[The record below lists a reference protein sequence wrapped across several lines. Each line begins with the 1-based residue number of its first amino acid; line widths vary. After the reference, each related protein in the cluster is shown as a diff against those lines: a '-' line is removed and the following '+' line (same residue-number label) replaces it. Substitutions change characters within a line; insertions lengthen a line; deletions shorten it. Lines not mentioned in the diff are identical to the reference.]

1 MLNITN
7 PLQQKGSA
15 ISDSTITI
23 SQVSWQEF
31 ESRVQKI
38 LIITDQLDILAFE
51 LRQMSFFLKNAA
63 QKIRLERQ
71 A

>member
-1 MLNITN
+1 M
-7 PLQQKGSA
+7 
-15 ISDSTITI
+15 SDSTITV

-31 ESRVQKI
+31 ENRVQKI
-38 LIITDQLDILAFE
+38 LIISDQLDILAFE
-51 LRQMSFFLKNAA
+51 LRQMSFFLKNAT